1 MDFVA
6 VLTAV
11 ACWLVLDLL
20 AAVWT
25 SIVHHLII
33 CKYSLHKAREFVEF
47 ALSLLG
53 SSGVAPC
60 LILIATQILSDT
72 VEDLLDELEVI

>member
-1 MDFVA
+1 MDLIA

-11 ACWLVLDLL
+11 ASWLVLDFL
-20 AAVWT
+20 AAVGA

-33 CKYSLHKAREFVEF
+33 GKHSLHKAGEFVEF
-47 ALSLLG
+47 VLGLLG

-72 VEDLLDELEVI
+72 V